1 MSSFAGEWRRVRIV
15 DKSCSSVPRD
25 VPVEV
30 VVRNGIRGA
39 MLNEAILLLGVSCCS
54 D

>member
-1 MSSFAGEWRRVRIV
+1 MGDVRRV
-15 DKSCSSVPRD
+15 DKICSSVPRD
-25 VPVEV
+25 VPLEV
-30 VVRNGIRGA
+30 IVRNGIRGV